1 MERDIIVDDSS
12 VLEVPI
18 LGGSDPDCT
27 TSSNGSCSLSEN
39 TDNTETEID
48 TYGNQ
53 WKSMFDTIKKKSVRR
68 FSVIPLLTTY
78 EVISKKNI
86 MKKLSRIRNTGDVVI
101 DYDGTPVPKPSW
113 RNFDYRELSAA
124 TDDFSFDNLI
134 GKGGHAE
141 VYRGQLSDGRVVA
154 VKKIIKAEEQDE
166 DLIADFLS
174 ELGIIAHINH
184 PNAARL
190 IGFSIDCGLHLVL
203 EFLPYG
209 SLANKLHGPDEFL
222 DWEKRY
228 KVALG
233 IAEGLRYL
241 HHDCPRRIIHRDI
254 KASNIL
260 LGEDYEAQISDF
272 GLAKWLPENWLHH
285 IVYPI
290 AGTFGYLAPEYFM
303 HGVVDEKTD
312 VFAFGVLLLE
322 IITGRHAV
330 DSTRQSLAMWAKPL
344 LEENK
349 VSTLVDPRLG
359 NDFDPIEMKRAMVTA
374 FLCIDH
380 VSKMRPSMTR
390 VVQLLNGEDP
400 AIDMVMIQ
408 KTSSGRAVILD
419 ATDLQDYTCT
429 NYLNDLNRHMQLV
442 ME

>member
-27 TSSNGSCSLSEN
+27 TSSNGSCSLSESLPAPDGD

-260 LGEDYEAQISDF
+260 LGEDYEAQ
-272 GLAKWLPENWLHH
+272 
-285 IVYPI
+285 
-290 AGTFGYLAPEYFM
+290 
-303 HGVVDEKTD
+303 
-312 VFAFGVLLLE
+312 
-322 IITGRHAV
+322 
-330 DSTRQSLAMWAKPL
+330 AKPL